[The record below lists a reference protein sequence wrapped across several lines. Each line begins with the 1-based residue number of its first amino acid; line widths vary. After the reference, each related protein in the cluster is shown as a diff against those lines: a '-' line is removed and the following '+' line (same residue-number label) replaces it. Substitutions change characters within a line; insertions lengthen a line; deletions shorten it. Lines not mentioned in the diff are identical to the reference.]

1 MAENIKSV
9 FIKETE
15 DVRIDSRLLRRIS
28 QYEKAFVNRDEDSI
42 AFFGGNLMGTHP
54 IRFRQSDRN
63 LWFDDVL
70 EIDDYSLKEQLH
82 SLPTINPSFQVSS
95 DVMNLSVVWL
105 VHAIYSERSL
115 SASRKEEGMI
125 NALLILHYKFL
136 SSLMAHYFKYPA
148 DRSVALATYA
158 SLSKKYALKQHGSWS
173 GLLLAR
179 SKDIISK
186 KSIHYN
192 TIVRFDDDDAVTYMV
207 SDIQGRI
214 REIVKNMMAVFY
226 RIREQDAKIGTANVG
241 TIDLDGYA
249 TVRDQ
254 TRNQTQYK
262 RYIQSVVGNKRD
274 FIKPELVSVVAGA
287 MHTMPEKLLVET
299 LEYMSDNYQVR
310 GEKDIDV
317 LLDETLLHAF
327 DYLSE
332 TGNINRVGDLAS
344 LITRLRALYM
354 ASRSNDPVLMKMRKI
369 AEKIVG
375 KAVRTKNASVIASVR
390 TGVLIYIVLRTLSM
404 KHYSK

>member
-192 TIVRFDDDDAVTYMV
+192 TIVRFDDDDAITYMV